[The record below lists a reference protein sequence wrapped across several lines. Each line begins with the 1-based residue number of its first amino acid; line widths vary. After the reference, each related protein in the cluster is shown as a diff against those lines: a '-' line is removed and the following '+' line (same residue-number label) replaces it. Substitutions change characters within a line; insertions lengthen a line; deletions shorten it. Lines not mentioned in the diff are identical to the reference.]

1 MSCRYFGTRD
11 SITYDVGNIIVD
23 PVEAAPVSAM
33 PAWLQGLMAAGLLFL
48 AAGAFRRKLK
58 L

>member
-1 MSCRYFGTRD
+1 
-11 SITYDVGNIIVD
+11 VGDIIVD
-23 PVEAAPVSAM
+23 PVEGAPVPAM

-48 AAGAFRRKLK
+48 AAGAFRGKLK